1 MQKFKAPSPG
11 SWVTIIHTVI
21 GSAHWLLC
29 PFPSL
34 NQMVSVE
41 GWYTIACHLI
51 GFLLLDPSVYQ
62 ASCRILQFLYMTPL
76 WWRTVVSSGAS
87 RWCITGHSIFC
98 SSFLKKKDEEDNWLC
113 CRRQETQHATVWAW
127 ATPALGIRDRSF
139 THPWIG
145 SVVFPTTS
153 AVVTG
158 SIFCKAE

>member
-34 NQMVSVE
+34 NHVVSVE

-87 RWCITGHSIFC
+87 RWCITGHCIFC
-98 SSFLKKKDEEDNWLC
+98 SSFFKKKMKKTTDCAAAD
-113 CRRQETQHATVWAW
+113 RR
-127 ATPALGIRDRSF
+127 PNMPLFGLG
-139 THPWIG
+139 P
-145 SVVFPTTS
+145 PLP
-153 AVVTG
+153 
-158 SIFCKAE
+158 